1 MDEMEYIER
10 CLDLADKSSCS
21 KKKYGSVIVKDDEI
35 IGEGYNH
42 PVTKEIEDLLC
53 HPCIRENINSGTRLE
68 MCAAIHAEQAAIINA
83 YKNGKD
89 PEGAT
94 LYVAGK
100 RNDGE
105 IIVFDEKGFYC
116 SFCSRI
122 MAEVGIE
129 KVGVLTKN
137 GVEYL
142 TKDEYLRSSFEF
154 ALGKKVVE

>member
-1 MDEMEYIER
+1 MDKYIQK
-10 CLDLADKSSCS
+10 CLELADNSSCS
-21 KKKYGSVIVKDDEI
+21 KKKYGSVIVKDDKI

-53 HPCIRENINSGTRLE
+53 HPCVRENINSGTRLE
-68 MCAAIHAEQAAIINA
+68 MCAAIHAEQAAIIDA

-89 PEGAT
+89 PEGST

-100 RNDGE
+100 RNGE
-105 IIVFDEKGFYC
+105 SIVLKERGFYC

-129 KVGVLTKN
+129 KVGVLTTK

-142 TKDEYLRSSFEF
+142 TRGEYLKSSFEF
-154 ALGKKVVE
+154 AMEKKVIE